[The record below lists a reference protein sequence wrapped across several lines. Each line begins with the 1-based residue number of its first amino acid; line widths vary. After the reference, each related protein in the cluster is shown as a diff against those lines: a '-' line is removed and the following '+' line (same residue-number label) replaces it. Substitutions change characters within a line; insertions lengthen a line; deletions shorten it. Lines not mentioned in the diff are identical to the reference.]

1 MGQLYFVRAIG
12 TEQVSEHEPMS
23 LENAKEDLVDL
34 YQKTLENHDN
44 GSWFDDK
51 LLIKGKKLISEARI
65 HSDRY
70 HNIKGKILRN
80 VYIPKDNGET
90 TEIDVVYI
98 TQKGIFVIESKNYS
112 GWIFGRE
119 NDAEWT
125 ETFPRQKHHFPNPIR
140 QNYAHICALAECL
153 GISKDYFH
161 GVVAFTEKCTFKTP
175 MPDGVVY
182 TVGLADYIKSF
193 DRIRIDPSQVP
204 ETAEAIRKWAAEVGD
219 NPAKAHVVA
228 LKHKARGGSR
238 VDWAFLT

>member
-1 MGQLYFVRAIG
+1 MDPFTSQM
-12 TEQVSEHEPMS
+12 VSEHRT
-23 LENAKEDLVDL
+23 LLWIAGIVLVL
-34 YQKTLENHDN
+34 SNV
-44 GSWFDDK
+44 
-51 LLIKGKKLISEARI
+51 LILWLGNIRRKGRQGE
-65 HSDRY
+65 
-70 HNIKGKILRN
+70 RN
-80 VYIPKDNGET
+80 VVKCLANGLPDGYILLNDVYLPRKGGGT
-90 TEIDVVYI
+90 TQIDHIVVSQY
-98 TQKGIFVIESKNYS
+98 GIFVIETKNYS

-193 DRIRIDPSQVP
+193 NRVQIDPSQVP
-204 ETAEAIRKWAAEVGD
+204 ETVEAIRKWAAEVGE
-219 NPAKAHVVA
+219 NPAKAHV
-228 LKHKARGGSR
+228 
-238 VDWAFLT
+238 AFLNRKKHGGLNVV